1 MKMSSYNIKFFGGR
15 LISIYMIP
23 SLGIPIAVLAGYVG
37 VK

>member
-1 MKMSSYNIKFFGGR
+1 MSYYNIKLFFGG